1 MKVTAYLRVSTDKQV
16 EHGYG
21 LDVQRAAISAWA
33 KTTGRKVVQWRVDEG
48 VCGAN
53 GLENRE
59 ALPLALGDL
68 QDGTAGGLVVFK
80 LDRLA
85 RDLIIQ
91 ETLIAEVRKAG
102 GEIFT
107 TAAGE
112 AGYLADDPDDPSR
125 KLIRQVLGAVNEYER
140 AMIVLRMKAGR
151 RIKASRGGYAGFG
164 SPAFGQRSI
173 DKELVADE
181 AEQAAVARI
190 LELRGEGLSLRE
202 IIARLDAEGIRAKR
216 GGGWS
221 PSTVS
226 RVLAR
231 AGRQ

>member
-1 MKVTAYLRVSTDKQV
+1 MKLVAYLRVSTDKQV

-21 LDVQRAAISAWA
+21 LDVQRAAIRAWA
-33 KTTGRKVVQWRVDEG
+33 KAAGHKVVQWRVDEG
-48 VCGAN
+48 ICGAN

-68 QDGTAGGLVVFK
+68 QDGAAGGLVVFK

-151 RIKASRGGYAGFG
+151 RIKAARGGYAGFG

-173 DKELVADE
+173 DKKLVADE
-181 AEQAAVARI
+181 AEQAAVTRI
-190 LELRGEGLSLRE
+190 LELRDEGLSLRE
-202 IIARLDAEGIRAKR
+202 IIARLDAEGIPAKR